1 MAGQARS
8 WVRAS
13 AGQSTLKQAAAVF
26 DDDVDVDEAEEENR
40 GPSVE
45 FLAKGWKR
53 ERISHL

>member
-13 AGQSTLKQAAAVF
+13 AEQSTLKQAAAVF
-26 DDDVDVDEAEEENR
+26 DDDVDEAEEENR